1 MDRYEKDLEE
11 YKQLLS
17 KDSEEALKRFGL
29 ALIHSINPAE
39 RVLALRSFG
48 IEASS
53 PKDFYNLG
61 VHAIQQDN
69 WTEAIVNFKQAIEA
83 DPSQTDAIYNLAL
96 CYEKTGHIP
105 QAKQT
110 WEIYVDVISD
120 EREKET
126 IREHLETLE

>member
-1 MDRYEKDLEE
+1 MDRYDKDLEE
-11 YKQLLS
+11 YKELLIS
-17 KDSEEALKRFGL
+17 DSEEALKRFGL
-29 ALIHSINPAE
+29 GLIHSINPAE

-48 IEASS
+48 IEANA
-53 PKDFYNLG
+53 PKDLYNLG

-69 WTEAIVNFKQAIEA
+69 WTEAIVNFQQAIEA
-83 DPSQTDAIYNLAL
+83 DPTQTDAIYNLAL

-110 WEIYVDVISD
+110 WEIFINVVND
-120 EREKET
+120 EREVEI